1 MVYYIQMVQI
11 IQLTQLRQNPL
22 NKEKM
27 GSMQF
32 IEKKNVYE
40 NIVEELKTLIENGVL
55 RYGDKLPS
63 VRAYAVDKKVNPN
76 TVAKAYSVL
85 EQEGYIRVE
94 LKKGAYV
101 CYGEAF
107 SSNEQASEV
116 KQKLLAW
123 KTAGIPLEE
132 IEKTLKEVYGEGEE
146 V

>member
-1 MVYYIQMVQI
+1 
-11 IQLTQLRQNPL
+11 
-22 NKEKM
+22 
-27 GSMQF
+27 MQF

-55 RYGDKLPS
+55 KRGEKLPS

-101 CYGEAF
+101 CYGEGKLPRAQL
-107 SSNEQASEV
+107 SPV
-116 KQKLLAW
+116 KQKITEW
-123 KTAGIPLEE
+123 KASGIPLEE
-132 IEKTLKEVYGEGEE
+132 IEKAIEEVYGKEKRYD
-146 V
+146 

>member
-1 MVYYIQMVQI
+1 
-11 IQLTQLRQNPL
+11 
-22 NKEKM
+22 
-27 GSMQF
+27 MQF

-40 NIVEELKTLIENGVL
+40 NIVEELKTLIEKGVL
-55 RYGDKLPS
+55 QYGEKLPS
-63 VRAYAVDKKVNPN
+63 VRAYAVDKRVNPN

-101 CYGEAF
+101 CYGEEN
-107 SSNEQASEV
+107 SKEPLNEV

-123 KTAGIPLEE
+123 KAAGISLEE
-132 IEKTLKEVYGEGEE
+132 IELALKEVYGKGEE

>member
-1 MVYYIQMVQI
+1 
-11 IQLTQLRQNPL
+11 
-22 NKEKM
+22 
-27 GSMQF
+27 MQF

-76 TVAKAYSVL
+76 TVAKAYSIL
-85 EQEGYIRVE
+85 EQEGYIRIE

-101 CYGEAF
+101 CYGEAV
-107 SSNEQASEV
+107 SSNEQPSEV
-116 KQKLLAW
+116 KEKLLAW

-132 IEKTLKEVYGEGEE
+132 IERALKEVYGEGEE

>member
-1 MVYYIQMVQI
+1 
-11 IQLTQLRQNPL
+11 
-22 NKEKM
+22 
-27 GSMQF
+27 MQF

-40 NIVEELKTLIENGVL
+40 NIVAELKTLIENGVL
-55 RYGDKLPS
+55 RCGEKLPS
-63 VRAYAVDKKVNPN
+63 VRAYALEKKVNPN

-101 CYGEAF
+101 CYGEEKT
-107 SSNEQASEV
+107 SKEPSSEV

-123 KTAGIPLEE
+123 KSAGISLEE
-132 IEKTLKEVYGEGEE
+132 IEMALMEVNGKGEE

>member
-1 MVYYIQMVQI
+1 
-11 IQLTQLRQNPL
+11 
-22 NKEKM
+22 
-27 GSMQF
+27 MQF

-40 NIVEELKTLIENGVL
+40 NIVEELKVLIQGGVL
-55 RYGDKLPS
+55 QLGEKLPS

-101 CYGEAF
+101 SYGEDAPA
-107 SSNEQASEV
+107 EKPSEV
-116 KQKLLAW
+116 QQKLLEW
-123 KTAGIPLEE
+123 KALGVTVEE
-132 IEKTLKEVYGEGEE
+132 IEKALREIYGKGEE

>member
-1 MVYYIQMVQI
+1 
-11 IQLTQLRQNPL
+11 
-22 NKEKM
+22 
-27 GSMQF
+27 MQF

-40 NIVEELKTLIENGVL
+40 NIVAELKTLIENGVL
-55 RYGDKLPS
+55 RYGEKLPS
-63 VRAYAVDKKVNPN
+63 VRAYALEKKVNPN

-101 CYGEAF
+101 SYGEEKA
-107 SSNEQASEV
+107 APTSEV

-123 KTAGIPLEE
+123 KAAGISIAE
-132 IEKTLKEVYGEGEE
+132 IEIALKEVYGKGEE